1 LAGASYAFTPTT
13 APGDTGL
20 TFNVVN
26 LPGWAQFNSRTGEL
40 SGTPSS
46 ADVGSFTN
54 IVISVSDADGQASL
68 PPFSIAVTQSASGSA
83 TLNWTPPTE
92 NTDGTPVTNLSGY
105 RIYYGN
111 SAAAINESI
120 QVANAGIATYVVSN
134 LSPGTWYFEVRAY
147 NAANMESSPSAVASK
162 MIN

>member
-1 LAGASYAFTPTT
+1 M
-13 APGDTGL
+13 
-20 TFNVVN
+20 
-26 LPGWAQFNSRTGEL
+26 
-40 SGTPSS
+40 
-46 ADVGSFTN
+46 
-54 IVISVSDADGQASL
+54 ISVSDADGQASL
-68 PPFSIAVTQSASGSA
+68 APFSIAVTQSASGSA

-120 QVANAGIATYVVSN
+120 QVANAGIATYVVNN

-147 NAANMESSPSAVASK
+147 NSANMESSPSAVASK